1 MTENNFMYDGTFN
14 GNILVAGQ
22 TRCGKTSF
30 VEKLGKNKMFGSIDS
45 VDWISKIE
53 LSEVREHQKREGFCY
68 ASVEFHY
75 PNDVGEFETILEL
88 LKDNKGEVNININ
101 AEADDL
107 EIGEKDV
114 FDRLIV
120 MDDVSGLADKS
131 NKFFSFLTVSRKY
144 RYSCIYIFH
153 IAFPQLRN
161 SQMILSQTKTK
172 VFTIFPSALQLGN
185 ISKLLTNNCDRET
198 LKYIPKRELWINRL
212 YFEIANRKDYSC
224 FMIDCGKSV
233 PSKYRTEADNNVR
246 QTCFFSRKKK
256 DRVFDRFTSHN
267 LEPDNRDN
275 LIYKIELSD
284 KNSIKGRHLPY
295 NQLLSKG
302 NGNVQVKDNNR
313 SNDGRSFRGK
323 NAKNELDAKRWCD
336 RNGAK
341 TRNRPR
347 FLVS

>member
-14 GNILVAGQ
+14 GNMLVVGQ

-30 VEKLGKNKMFGSIDS
+30 VQKLGKPQMFGSKHS
-45 VDWISKIE
+45 VDWVSKTE
-53 LSEVREHQKREGFCY
+53 LSEAREHQIRECFCF

-75 PNDVGEFETILEL
+75 PNDVAEFGTILEL
-88 LKDNKGEVNININ
+88 LKDNKSDVNIN

-107 EIGEKDV
+107 GIGEKDI

-131 NKFFSFLTVSRKY
+131 NEFCIFLTVSPKY

-153 IAFPQLRN
+153 IVFPQLKN
-161 SQMILSQTKTK
+161 WQMILSQTKI
-172 VFTIFPSALQLGN
+172 FNIFPSAVQLGN

-212 YFEIANRKDYSC
+212 YFEIANKKDYSC
-224 FMIDCGKSV
+224 LTIDCGKSG
-233 PSKYRTEADNNVR
+233 PSKYRLEAGNNVR
-246 QTCFFSRKKK
+246 QTCFFSQNKK

-267 LEPDNRDN
+267 LDPGNRDS
-275 LIYKIELSD
+275 LIFKIELSD
-284 KNSIKGRHLPY
+284 KNSIKERHLPY
-295 NQLLSKG
+295 NLLSFSKS
-302 NGNVQVKDNNR
+302 NGNSRDNIDNKSDVR
-313 SNDGRSFRGK
+313 RNFQGK
-323 NAKNELDAKRWCD
+323 NAENESDVKRWGD

-341 TRNRPR
+341 TRKRPR
-347 FLVS
+347 FLVY